1 MNIGARRDARNDSR
15 SHRSATRTTRP
26 LGGFR
31 LRERFGLYTLRE
43 RLGAGGTCAVFAA
56 EHPVLRGPFAIKIL
70 RRKLLGDPTITR
82 RMIDEASMIAGLD
95 HPGIVEVY
103 DFGCSTAGRPFVVLE
118 RLVGESLSGRLGRG
132 PLSED
137 HVVIFTRQLA
147 SALDVAHR
155 NGIVHRDLKPD
166 NIYIVPDPVSPCGER
181 IKLLDFG
188 IAKFRASSC
197 HTGPGIV
204 LGTPGYMAPEQARG
218 MRQLDGRADI
228 YALGVVM
235 YVMATGAP
243 PFTGTNTGE
252 ILAAHEYCE
261 PVPPAE
267 LAYITPE
274 LSAIIQRCLAKR
286 PEQRYPGM
294 RDISAALAGLE
305 ARRLVLPVPAVPPP
319 APRLPPAPVRWRWQR
334 VLALVVATVIAIV
347 IAMAIGIAPMAAS
360 LAPAP

>member
-1 MNIGARRDARNDSR
+1 MN
-15 SHRSATRTTRP
+15 
-26 LGGFR
+26 
-31 LRERFGLYTLRE
+31 ERFGLYTLRE

-82 RMIDEASMIAGLD
+82 RMLDEASMIARLD

-118 RLVGESLSGRLGRG
+118 RLVGESLSQRLQRG
-132 PLSED
+132 PLPED
-137 HVVIFTRQLA
+137 HIVIYTRQLA
-147 SALDVAHR
+147 AALEVAHR
-155 NGIVHRDLKPD
+155 RGIVHRDLKPD
-166 NIYIVPDPVSPCGER
+166 NIYVVPDPISPCGDR

-197 HTGPGIV
+197 VTGPGIV
-204 LGTPGYMAPEQARG
+204 LGTPAYMAPEQARG
-218 MRQLDGRADI
+218 LRNLDGRADI

-235 YVMATGAP
+235 YVMATGAL
-243 PFTGTNTGE
+243 PFTGSNTGE

-261 PVPPAE
+261 PVPAAE
-267 LAYITPE
+267 LAAITPE

-286 PEQRYPGM
+286 PAQRYPAM
-294 RDISAALAGLE
+294 RDISAALAAVA
-305 ARRLVLPVPAVPPP
+305 ARRCGELAVPVAPRPDAPRPAMTVRAATVRAATMPAATVRRPWRRALAVIAAIVPAM
-319 APRLPPAPVRWRWQR
+319 
-334 VLALVVATVIAIV
+334 VIAIVVAVV

-360 LAPAP
+360 LGPSP